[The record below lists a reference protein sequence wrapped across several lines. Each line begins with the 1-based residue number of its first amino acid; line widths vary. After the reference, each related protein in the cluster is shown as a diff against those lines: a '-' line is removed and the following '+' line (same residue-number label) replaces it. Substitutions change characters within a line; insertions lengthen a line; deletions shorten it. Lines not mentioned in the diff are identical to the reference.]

1 MARRSDRQQRLGAIV
16 VIRKALLLLAATAM
30 LLAIGC
36 GEKADPAKA
45 EQETQK
51 QATEQAK
58 SPENN

>member
-1 MARRSDRQQRLGAIV
+1 MGAIV
-16 VIRKALLLLAATAM
+16 VIRKALLLLAAAAM